1 MTTNAVLGNGRV
13 GGNLAAAN
21 NLLAHDL
28 DGTGPMLVAV
38 HGITENRSFWNP
50 VRLQQHFRVL
60 RVDLR
65 GHGDS
70 PRTSP
75 FGIDESVEDI
85 HHLIESLGEGQSPF
99 VVGHSLGGVIATAY
113 AARYPTRGV
122 VNVDQSL
129 RVGPLPAE
137 LVATVRGEGFADF
150 VRTLFAQLY
159 GELDPELAADIE
171 RRRAVDQEVFS
182 GFWTP
187 LLDWDADTLAA
198 WSRRT
203 TSLPPDVPYLSLHGT
218 DPGGD
223 YTDWLTHRIPGAVV
237 EQAPKHTHYPHLAQ
251 PEWFASRVHQ
261 FFSA

>member
-1 MTTNAVLGNGRV
+1 MTTVAVLGSGRV
-13 GGNLAAAN
+13 GGNLATADN
-21 NLLAHDL
+21 QLAHDL

-38 HGITENRSFWNP
+38 HGITENRRFWDP
-50 VRLQQHFRVL
+50 VHLQQHFRVL
-60 RVDLR
+60 SVDLR

-70 PRTSP
+70 PRARP
-75 FGIDESVEDI
+75 YGIDESVEDI
-85 HHLIESLGEGQSPF
+85 HQLIEALGEDQSPF
-99 VVGHSLGGVIATAY
+99 IVGHSLGGVIATAY

-137 LVATVRGEGFADF
+137 TVAAVRGEGFADF
-150 VRTLFAQLY
+150 VRTVFAQLY
-159 GELDPELAADIE
+159 GELDPALVADIE
-171 RRRAVDQEVFS
+171 RRRALDQEVFS

-218 DPGGD
+218 HPGED
-223 YTDWLTHRIPGAVV
+223 YAHWLTDRIPGAVA
-237 EQAPKHTHYPHLAQ
+237 EQTPTRTHYPHLAQ
-251 PEWFASRVHQ
+251 PDWFASRVHQ
-261 FFSA
+261 FFS